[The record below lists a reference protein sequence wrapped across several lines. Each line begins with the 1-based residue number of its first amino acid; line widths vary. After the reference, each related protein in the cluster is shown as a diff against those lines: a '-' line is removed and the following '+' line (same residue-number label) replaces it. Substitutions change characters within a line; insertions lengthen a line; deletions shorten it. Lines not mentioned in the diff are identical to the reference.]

1 MISVCFQGKPSNI
14 TIIQVCVLTT
24 DIKEAEV
31 AQVFEDLQHLL
42 ELISRSDVLS
52 IIGDWNAKVGS
63 QKIPRVTGKFGLG
76 VQNETGQRLTEFCH
90 ENARS

>member
-1 MISVCFQGKPSNI
+1 MQCLFVISKMRVISVQFQGKSFNI

-63 QKIPRVTGKFGLG
+63 QEILEVTGKFGLG
-76 VQNETGQRLTEFCH
+76 VQN
-90 ENARS
+90 

>member
-1 MISVCFQGKPSNI
+1 MQCLFVISKMRVISVQFQGKSFNI

-52 IIGDWNAKVGS
+52 IIGDWNAK
-63 QKIPRVTGKFGLG
+63 
-76 VQNETGQRLTEFCH
+76 
-90 ENARS
+90 